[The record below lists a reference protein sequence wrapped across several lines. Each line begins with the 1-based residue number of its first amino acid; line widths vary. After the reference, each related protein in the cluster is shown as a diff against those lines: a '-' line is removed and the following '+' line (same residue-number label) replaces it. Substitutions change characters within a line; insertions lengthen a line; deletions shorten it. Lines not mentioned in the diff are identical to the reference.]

1 MMNFDVEILSP
12 ALGAEIKGLDL
23 ANGLDAGTVRELR
36 AAWLDQLVLLFRGQN
51 LGEADEVRVAG
62 YFGEPFTNNRVQDFS
77 ETEERNPHVLPITNI
92 RENGEPIGGHCQSKA
107 A

>member
-36 AAWLDQLVLLFRGQN
+36 AAWLDHLVLLFRGQN

-77 ETEERNPHVLPITNI
+77 ETEARNPHVLPITNI